1 MKRFL
6 SGMGIVALA
15 ILATAM
21 PAMAQ
26 VYTGRIDVTAVD
38 STGAVMPGVTVDI
51 DGVQKATAVTDAR
64 GEAHFL
70 NLAPGKYSVVA
81 KISGFGDYKSASLD
95 VAAGANVA
103 VKATMSVGGVTASET
118 VTGGTPLIDTKKE
131 TVSTNVSLDELQKIP
146 SSRDPW
152 VVLQTIPGVIV
163 DRVNV
168 GGAESG
174 QQSNFQAKGA
184 SGTDNTWN
192 LDGIPITDMSA
203 TGSSPTYYD
212 FDMFQEMQVTTGGA
226 DVSMAT
232 PGVALNFVLRSGTNS
247 LRGSGRYYW
256 EGHQTQSNNVPSTLA
271 GTIAS
276 YNRMKDM
283 RDYGAEAGGAL
294 VKDKLFVW
302 GAYGRTEPKLQIF
315 TRDPAHIGEYLQTA
329 KDETKLEN
337 YSGKLTG
344 QLNSKLRGSFTY
356 FRGNKEKAGRGAS
369 AKRPDETT
377 WNQTGPTDM
386 YKGEANFSPTNSL
399 YVTARYAYVKNSFHL
414 IPRGAA
420 GVQTSLDDSGVFH
433 GNYIDFLTE
442 RPSQTGSMDGN
453 YFKGAHELKFGFSYR
468 KVDVTSSS
476 VWPGGGLIF
485 IANGAPN
492 YIAQLIRDL
501 NKDNTTK
508 YMTGYAADTWSKDR
522 LTVNAGVR
530 WDRQAASLNSVSVP
544 AVSIAPSLLPAL
556 TSQAANNVVVYNS
569 ITPRI
574 GLTYALDD
582 SRRTLARASY
592 SMFASQMPSNQAA
605 VLSTIQYST
614 IYFNGKDNNNDHQV
628 QASELTGNL
637 TTGAGGFGDT
647 GFNLSN
653 PSSLSTPN
661 VIGDYKTPLTHE
673 LTVGLDRQVTRDI
686 ALSASYTYRRYT
698 NFTWYHRM
706 GVDGTDY
713 HQTSTFT
720 CSTAQRAVVG
730 PCSVPVYT
738 INAGAAPA
746 DGGKIFETRPGY
758 HQRYWGLELAA
769 TKRMSN
775 HWMARAAW
783 STSDHREYMDSLA
796 SVQDPTPFA
805 GPNAAFS
812 DLGPNISGGLVS
824 TQTGG
829 SGKSGIF
836 LVLPKYQFIFN
847 SAYEAKWGITTGI
860 NYLFRQGYSQPFFT
874 SAVGSGAK
882 AGVTGLLLVGGV
894 GDYRLPS
901 MHSLDARI
909 GKSQKFGRATVNFDV
924 DAFNLLNLGTT
935 LGKEYDLN
943 LSSGGNIIEIMNP
956 RIIRFGVRIGF

>member
-1 MKRFL
+1 MKRLFA
-6 SGMGIVALA
+6 GIGIAMLA
-15 ILATAM
+15 IFTAAA
-21 PAMAQ
+21 PAAAQ

-38 STGAVMPGVTVDI
+38 STGAVMPGVTVEI
-51 DGVQKATAVTDAR
+51 DGTQKAMSVTDAR

-70 NLAPGKYSVVA
+70 NLAPGKYSVNA
-81 KISGFGDYKSASLD
+81 KISGFGDYKNAD
-95 VAAGANVA
+95 VTVGAGANVTLQA
-103 VKATMSVGGVTASET
+103 KMVVGGVSATET
-118 VTGGTPLIDTKKE
+118 VSGGTPLIDTRKE
-131 TVSTNVSLDELQKIP
+131 SVSTNITIDELQKIP

-152 VVLQTIPGVIV
+152 VVLQTVPGVIV

-226 DVSMAT
+226 DVSQAT
-232 PGVALNFVLRSGTNS
+232 PGVALNFVLRSGTNQ

-271 GTIAS
+271 GTITS

-283 RDYGAEAGGAL
+283 RDFGGEAGGAL
-294 VKDKLFVW
+294 MKDKVFVW
-302 GAYGRTEPKLQIF
+302 GAYGRTQPKLQIF
-315 TRDPAHIGEYLQTA
+315 TRDPKNIGQYLQTA
-329 KDETKLEN
+329 KDETLLEN
-337 YSGKLTG
+337 YSGKATG

-356 FRGNKEKAGRGAS
+356 FRGNKTKEGRGAS
-369 AKRPDETT
+369 AKHPDETT

-386 YKGEANFSPTNSL
+386 YKGELNMTPSNAL

-414 IPRGAA
+414 IPRGQA
-420 GVQTSLDDSGVFH
+420 GVQTSLDDAGVFH

-442 RPSQTGSMDGN
+442 RPSQTASADAS
-453 YFKGAHELKFGFSYR
+453 YFKGPHELKFGFSYR

-485 IANGAPN
+485 ISNGYPN
-492 YIAQLIRDL
+492 YQAQLIRDL
-501 NKDNTTK
+501 NKDATTK
-508 YMTGYAADTWSKDR
+508 YMTGYAADTWSRNR
-522 LTVNAGVR
+522 LTVNAGLR
-530 WDRQAASLNSVSVP
+530 WDRQAASLNEVSVP
-544 AVSIAPSLLPAL
+544 AVPIAPVLLPAL
-556 TSQAANNVVVYNS
+556 TGQAANNVVVYNS
-569 ITPRI
+569 VTPRI

-582 SRRTLARASY
+582 SRRTIARASY
-592 SMFASQMPSNQAA
+592 SMFASQMPSNQAS

-614 IYFNGKDNNNDHQV
+614 IYFNGVDKNKDNQV

-637 TTGAGGFGDT
+637 ATGAGGFNDT

-661 VIGDYKTPLTHE
+661 VIGDYKTPLTQE
-673 LTVGLDRQVTRDI
+673 IVAGLDRQILRDF
-686 ALSASYTYRRYT
+686 AVSASYTWRNYS
-698 NFTWYHRM
+698 NFTWYHLK
-706 GVDGTDY
+706 GVDGTKY

-720 CSTAQRAVVG
+720 CNANQQKIVG
-730 PCSVPVYT
+730 VCSVPVYS
-738 INAGAAPA
+738 INTGAAPA

-758 HQRYWGLELAA
+758 HQRYQGFELAA

-775 HWMARAAW
+775 KWMARAAW
-783 STSDHREYMDSLA
+783 STNVHREYMDSLA
-796 SVQDPTPFA
+796 SVQNPTPFS
-805 GPNAAFS
+805 GPNASFS
-812 DLGPNISGGLVS
+812 DLGPNMSGGLVS
-824 TQTGG
+824 TQTAG
-829 SGKSGIF
+829 SGKSGTY
-836 LVLPKYQFIFN
+836 LVLPKYQFIATG
-847 SAYEAKWGITTGI
+847 AYEMKWGITTGI
-860 NYLFRQGYSQPFFT
+860 NYLFRQGYSQPYYT

-882 AGVTGLLLVGGV
+882 AGTVGLLLVGSV
-894 GDYRLPS
+894 NDYRLPS

-909 GKSQKFGRATVNFDV
+909 GKEAKIGRTTLNFDI

-943 LSSGGNIIEIMNP
+943 LSTGGNIIEIMNP
-956 RIIRFGVRIGF
+956 RIVRFGLRIGF